1 MDELMSRVQ
10 QRFTFGSMD
19 SGNFRFCETKPAH
32 VDRERMRQPTDHA
45 SSQEQSQ
52 MRAVLGSIGWVARPG
67 RPELSY
73 VCFALQGKQS
83 SPTVV
88 GLKATNKLLSAAQ
101 KTSKNGIRFVK
112 GKFNFE
118 EAVLLSVTDA
128 SHAAELIEC
137 KSDELANKD
146 LLVTIRGCV
155 PAVKAELHVVRFG
168 GETDIV
174 PRAAQAQRLPNWN
187 FLIRVKIPLPRSKY
201 QLRIKPDP
209 MQECVTIAKLQ
220 DSSGDVHLDVSV
232 KHGKCVRR
240 LRERADMPGFF
251 EGFLSFGQATN
262 PVDLKAPK
270 RWSVRRMRS
279 QLSGS
284 SCAAQA

>member
-1 MDELMSRVQ
+1 MVCSHVDDLIWTGDNKMDELMSRVQ

-128 SHAAELIEC
+128 SHAAELIVDENGNKQGH
-137 KSDELANKD
+137 KSQGGRFLLLADHMPQLDHETWCQKRVCRST
-146 LLVTIRGCV
+146 LQAEVLSSMHGSEEAERIRMI
-155 PAVKAELHVVRFG
+155 LY
-168 GETDIV
+168 
-174 PRAAQAQRLPNWN
+174 
-187 FLIRVKIPLPRSKY
+187 S
-201 QLRIKPDP
+201 LR
-209 MQECVTIAKLQ
+209 Q
-220 DSSGDVHLDVSV
+220 
-232 KHGKCVRR
+232 
-240 LRERADMPGFF
+240 
-251 EGFLSFGQATN
+251 
-262 PVDLKAPK
+262 PK
-270 RWSVRRMRS
+270 V
-279 QLSGS
+279 LGS
-284 SCAAQA
+284 RYSASC